1 MQQTAAQTTKDEL
14 AALMAEVQRLRQ
26 LVGPSEQSYIDLQL
40 AVLGARDAAI
50 GAEAELG
57 NLRGSYQ
64 SLGAEVARA
73 RRDQEWLSEQVMT
86 PIRKLR
92 SKSPTLARVV
102 RRLSR

>member
-1 MQQTAAQTTKDEL
+1 MPQSDADQNIDEL
-14 AALMAEVQRLRQ
+14 TALRAEVQHLRE

-57 NLRGSYQ
+57 NMRGSYQ

-73 RRDQEWLSEQVMT
+73 RRDQEWLNDAIMT

-92 SKSPTLARVV
+92 TKSPTMARVI